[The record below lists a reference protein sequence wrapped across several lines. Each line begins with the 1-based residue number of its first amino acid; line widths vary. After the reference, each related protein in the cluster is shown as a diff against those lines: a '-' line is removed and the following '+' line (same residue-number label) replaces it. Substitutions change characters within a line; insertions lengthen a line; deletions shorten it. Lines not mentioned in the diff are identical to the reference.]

1 MKQGS
6 GKALKRA
13 SDAVFVLAIALL
25 VVAIATSTAVFY
37 LLAGLALLA
46 SIVLTVVK
54 RRLAKARAKQ
64 AQRAA
69 SF

>member
-1 MKQGS
+1 MKHGS
-6 GKALKRA
+6 GKAPKRA
-13 SDAVFVLAIALL
+13 SDAVFVLAVALL
-25 VVAIATSTAVFY
+25 VVAIATSTAVLY

-69 SF
+69 SS